1 MKVSHKDENRTNVL
15 EKTTDE
21 TVGAVETRLVNLPL
35 SPWQLQMR
43 PSVVTHVGCLGR
55 SNKVEAISPGHALS
69 AVLPP
74 SNTELLDG
82 SYARA
87 LSKIKLGPL
96 RVQATICNAVLKQSH
111 HMLRKAVLQ
120 PFDAVD
126 MTPSDSAHI
135 LAVTSRGQLTRVLS
149 SCLWYKEHRMGPKE
163 FIAWFRFHYN
173 LPQLLRGDTL
183 RMVAG
188 TAMTTCCATQQCIE
202 EEALLDPQLE
212 HT

>member
-1 MKVSHKDENRTNVL
+1 MTLAVKTGPSFYSSVL
-15 EKTTDE
+15 SATEEPFVHGLVQRFGTHLARIYDE
-21 TVGAVETRLVNLPL
+21 TCERLE
-35 SPWQLQMR
+35 
-43 PSVVTHVGCLGR
+43 
-55 SNKVEAISPGHALS
+55 VEAISPGHALS